1 MAKKN
6 SIIKT
11 VVEKEITKVTNSIK
25 RQEAIEKELQNS
37 QATLE
42 HIAEQIEAGTP
53 IPDDSKFSDYDEWQ
67 TFLEKK
73 IKSKNS
79 SLETIDKQKSL
90 LAAYEFYLKNN
101 VE

>member
-1 MAKKN
+1 MAKKD

>member
-73 IKSKNS
+73 IKSKNF

>member
-1 MAKKN
+1 MAKEN
-6 SIIKT
+6 SVIKT

-25 RQEAIEKELQNS
+25 RQDAIEKELQNS

-42 HIAEQIEAGTP
+42 HIAEQIEAGNP
-53 IPDDSKFSDYDEWQ
+53 IPNDSKFSSYDEWQ

-73 IKSKNS
+73 IKSKKS

-101 VE
+101 AE

>member
-1 MAKKN
+1 MTKEN

-11 VVEKEITKVTNSIK
+11 VVEKEKAKVTNSIK

-42 HIAEQIEAGTP
+42 HLAEQIEAGTL
-53 IPDDSKFSDYDEWQ
+53 IPDDSKFESYEEWQ

-90 LAAYEFYLKNN
+90 LAAYEFYIKNN
-101 VE
+101 AE

>member
-1 MAKKN
+1 MAKEN

-53 IPDDSKFSDYDEWQ
+53 IPDDSKFSSYDEWQ

>member
-1 MAKKN
+1 MAKEN
-6 SIIKT
+6 SVIKT

-25 RQEAIEKELQNS
+25 RQDAIEKELQNS

-42 HIAEQIEAGTP
+42 HIAEQIEAGNP
-53 IPDDSKFSDYDEWQ
+53 ISNDSKFSSYDEWQ

-101 VE
+101 AE

>member
-1 MAKKN
+1 M
-6 SIIKT
+6 
-11 VVEKEITKVTNSIK
+11 EKEIAKVTNSIK
-25 RQEAIEKELQNS
+25 RQEAIEKELENS

-53 IPDDSKFSDYDEWQ
+53 IPDDSKFSGYDEWQ

-101 VE
+101 AE